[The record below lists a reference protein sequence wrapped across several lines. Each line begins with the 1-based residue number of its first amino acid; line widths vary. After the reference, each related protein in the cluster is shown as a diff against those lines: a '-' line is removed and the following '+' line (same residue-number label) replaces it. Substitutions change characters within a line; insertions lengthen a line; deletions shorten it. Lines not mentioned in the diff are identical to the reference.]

1 MCELKRRVTIANSLL
16 VSNVNVD
23 FFKMCSLTFT
33 SKFVN
38 NFFLE
43 KGDDIFGSMCNETEC
58 TKEFHYDL
66 L

>member
-38 NFFLE
+38 NFLE
-43 KGDDIFGSMCNETEC
+43 KGDGICDSMCNETEC